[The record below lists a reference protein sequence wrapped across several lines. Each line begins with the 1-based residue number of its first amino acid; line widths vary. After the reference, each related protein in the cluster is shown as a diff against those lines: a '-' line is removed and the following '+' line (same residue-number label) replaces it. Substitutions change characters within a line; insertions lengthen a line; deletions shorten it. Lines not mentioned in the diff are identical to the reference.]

1 MLSDANQRLLEAI
14 LLRSRVRKVVVRGS
28 NGDLGE
34 VHSSTEEWLPVSSAP
49 SDADLEVCIID
60 FDGILHALEF
70 PCHKDKIGWFDAMT
84 KKRLNIQPTHWRRWT
99 DAH

>member
-1 MLSDANQRLLEAI
+1 MLN
-14 LLRSRVRKVVVRGS
+14 VTH
-28 NGDLGE
+28 
-34 VHSSTEEWLPVSSAP
+34 VHSLTKEWLPVSSAP
-49 SDADLEVCIID
+49 SDADLVVCIID

-84 KKRLNIQPTHWRRWT
+84 KKRLDIQPTHWRRWT

>member
-1 MLSDANQRLLEAI
+1 MLSDANQRLFEAI
-14 LLRSRVRKVVVRGS
+14 LLRSRVRKFVVRGS

-34 VHSSTEEWLPVSSAP
+34 VHSLTEEWLPVSSAP

-70 PCHKDKIGWFDAMT
+70 PCHKDKAGWFDAMT
-84 KKRLNIQPTHWRRWT
+84 KKRLDIQPTHWRRWT
-99 DAH
+99 

>member
-1 MLSDANQRLLEAI
+1 MLSDANQRLFEVILLEA
-14 LLRSRVRKVVVRGS
+14 LSGGRT
-28 NGDLGE
+28 GDLGE
-34 VHSSTEEWLPVSSAP
+34 MLNVTHVHSLTKEWLPVSSAP

-84 KKRLNIQPTHWRRWT
+84 KKRLDIQPTHWRRWT
-99 DAH
+99 